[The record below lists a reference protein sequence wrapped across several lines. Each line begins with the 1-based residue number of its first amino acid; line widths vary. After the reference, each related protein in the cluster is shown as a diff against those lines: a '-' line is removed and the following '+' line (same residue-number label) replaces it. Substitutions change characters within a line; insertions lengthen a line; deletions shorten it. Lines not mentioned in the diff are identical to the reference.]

1 MLVGDL
7 LQIPPVSGGLV
18 FTVPKKSKNKVAHD
32 LFNLWELFEPFM
44 LKYNHRLGDGCICLS
59 FKPISIPHR
68 ISKKTNAL

>member
-44 LKYNHRLGDGCICLS
+44 LKYNHRQ
-59 FKPISIPHR
+59 
-68 ISKKTNAL
+68 